1 MLSRFG
7 PSCLFK
13 YFYQVFRAKAAA
25 NHSDSLGRSSKR
37 ENKSYANS
45 LSWREV
51 GGRNAWQ
58 GRSRKYIISKKIF

>member
-51 GGRNAWQ
+51 GEEMPGREGQ
-58 GRSRKYIISKKIF
+58 GNIS

>member
-13 YFYQVFRAKAAA
+13 YFYQVFRAKSAAS
-25 NHSDSLGRSSKR
+25 HSDSLGRSSKR

-45 LSWREV
+45 PSWREV
-51 GGRNAWQ
+51 GEEMPGREGQ
-58 GRSRKYIISKKIF
+58 GNTS